1 MALSP
6 GERLNGY
13 EIVALLGAGGMGEV
27 YRARDTRLQRDVA
40 LKVLPERLAAD
51 AAAFA
56 RFQRE
61 AQAVAALSHPNILA
75 VFDGGQSG
83 PTHYVVFELLQGASL
98 RERLDQGPLPIR
110 KAVDYARQ
118 TADGLAAAH
127 GRGIIHRDI
136 KPDNLFVTDDGRV
149 KILDFGLAQSAAV
162 AHASDAT
169 TGVATR
175 APITSAGTV
184 LGTVGYMAPEQVRGQ
199 AVDHRADLFALGAT
213 LFEMCTG
220 TRAFKGATAA
230 DTMSAVLSAD
240 PPEFTVAGPTPPAL
254 ERIVRRCLEKQPAER
269 FQSARDLAFALESLS
284 HSSAPSSGSGPA
296 LDAPPAPRGGSANA
310 AIAAAV
316 ALAIGVGAG
325 AFVWRE
331 REAAPAPQ
339 APPLRA
345 EFFSTVGLNTSMI
358 LALSPDGRWL
368 AYSDVAPD
376 TGVRHVFVRELATG
390 VSTRVESSDDGYP
403 MTWSPKSDALL
414 YVWRGRGVG
423 DGATGGRE
431 LRQYLT
437 ATRTSARIMAL
448 REAFRGAAWL
458 EDGTIVMAASGDA
471 ALVKLSRTDGTV
483 TPLVP
488 RGPVL
493 SLVTRIGTRSDV
505 VLALRDERSANGAS
519 SRQVV
524 IVRLADAQ
532 ITPLM
537 DTDSAVDVAA
547 GYLLQ
552 ARTGGLFALPFDM
565 ERLQV
570 TGDAV
575 RVTDEPIWDPPSAV
589 SSVTVND
596 IGMLAFRPET
606 PKPLQF
612 EWLDRAGR
620 PLGTVGPA
628 DLYGAFDLSPDGTRM
643 VVRLPPTQEH
653 PQGALRLFDLAR
665 GVVSPIV
672 TPAGLVSDPIW
683 TIDGSR
689 ILYRLNASVM
699 RQSPYAT
706 EPEKILDAAWYPD
719 GMSSDGR
726 WLLAGRPERGGAFG
740 LFAVPVDGKT
750 EPVAID
756 TGAAS
761 DEGRFS
767 PDRSLVAY
775 HSSRTGRAEVYLTPF
790 PPTGERWQ
798 VSPEGGVQ
806 PRWSPDG
813 RWLYYVSLTG
823 ELQRVPVSS
832 ALPQRTGRPEAV
844 FDLGTGPPSTT
855 LEQYALAG
863 DRVLVLRQ
871 AKDAARETVA
881 IVSNWTNLLPAP
893 SSSAR

>member
-51 AAAFA
+51 EAAFA

-149 KILDFGLAQSAAV
+149 KILDFGLAQATAV
-162 AHASDAT
+162 AHTSDAT
-169 TGVATR
+169 TGIATR

-199 AVDHRADLFALGAT
+199 GVDHRADIFALGAT

-284 HSSAPSSGSGPA
+284 HSSAPASGSGPV
-296 LDAPPAPRGGSANA
+296 LDAPPAPRSGSANA

-325 AFVWRE
+325 AFAWRG
-331 REAAPAPQ
+331 REAAPPPQ

-345 EFFSTVGLNTSMI
+345 EFFSTVSLNTSMI

-368 AYSDVAPD
+368 AYSDVAVD
-376 TGVRHVFVRELATG
+376 TGVRNVFVRDVATG
-390 VSTRVESSDDGYP
+390 VSTMVDKSDDGYP
-403 MTWSPKSDALL
+403 VKWSPKSDALL
-414 YVWRGRGVG
+414 FNWH
-423 DGATGGRE
+423 GRE
-431 LRQYLT
+431 LRQFVV
-437 ATRTSARIMAL
+437 ADRTSSTIVSFRD
-448 REAFRGAAWL
+448 AFRGAAWL
-458 EDGTIVMAASGDA
+458 DDGTIVAALSGDA
-471 ALVKLSRTDGTV
+471 ALVRVSRNDGALTPIMRGGDASISIV
-483 TPLVP
+483 TSVG
-488 RGPVL
+488 R
-493 SLVTRIGTRSDV
+493 RSDV
-505 VLALRDERSANGAS
+505 VLAMRSERVPNAPPK
-519 SRQVV
+519 RQ
-524 IVRLADAQ
+524 IVAIRLADGQ
-532 ITPLM
+532 VTPVM
-537 DTDSAVDVAA
+537 ESPSGVVVA
-547 GYLLQ
+547 GGHLLQ
-552 ARTGGLFALPFDM
+552 ARTGGLFALPFDT

-570 TGDAV
+570 TGEAL
-575 RVTDEPIWDPPSAV
+575 RLGSEPIWDPPTG
-589 SSVTVND
+589 VTSLAAND
-596 IGMLAFRPET
+596 VGLLAFRPET

-620 PLGTVGPA
+620 SLGTVGPP

-643 VVRLPPTQEH
+643 VARLPPAQEH
-653 PQGALRLFDLAR
+653 PLGALRLFDIAR
-665 GVVSPIV
+665 GVVSPIA
-672 TPAGLVSDPIW
+672 TPPGLVSDPVW
-683 TIDGSR
+683 TPDGSR
-689 ILYRLNASVM
+689 VLYRLGATVM
-699 RQSPYAT
+699 RQSPYAA
-706 EPEKILDAAWYPD
+706 EAEKALDAQWYPD
-719 GMSSDGR
+719 AVTSDGR
-726 WLLAGRPERGGAFG
+726 WLLAGRPDNGGFA
-740 LFAVPVDGKT
+740 LYAVPLDGKG
-750 EPVAID
+750 EPLAID
-756 TGAAS
+756 TGSAA
-761 DEGRFS
+761 DEAEFS
-767 PDRSLVAY
+767 PDQKLVAY

-806 PRWSPDG
+806 PHWSADG
-813 RWLYYVSLTG
+813 RWLYYASLTG

-844 FDLGTGPPSTT
+844 FDLGTGPPSAT

-871 AKDAARETVA
+871 AKNAARETVA
-881 IVSNWTNLLPAP
+881 IVSNWTSLLPAP
-893 SSSAR
+893 SSSPR

>member
-1 MALSP
+1 MPLSP

-40 LKVLPERLAAD
+40 LKVLPVRLAAD
-51 AAAFA
+51 DAAFA

-98 RERLDQGPLPIR
+98 RERLEQGPLPVR

-136 KPDNLFVTDDGRV
+136 KPDNLFVTDDGRL

-162 AHASDAT
+162 AHASDAS
-169 TGVATR
+169 TGVTTR
-175 APITSAGTV
+175 APITDAGTV

-199 AVDHRADLFALGAT
+199 AVDHRADIFALGAT

-240 PPEFTVAGPTPPAL
+240 PPEFVVAGQTPPAL

-284 HSSAPSSGSGPA
+284 HLSAPSSGSTPA
-296 LDAPPAPRGGSANA
+296 IDAPPANRGGSATA

-316 ALAIGVGAG
+316 ALALGVAAG
-325 AFVWRE
+325 AWLWRGHD
-331 REAAPAPQ
+331 AAPVPQ

-345 EFFSTVGLNTSMI
+345 EFPSTVSLNTSMI

-390 VSTRVESSDDGYP
+390 VSTRVENSDDGYP
-403 MTWSPKSDALL
+403 VSWSPRSDAVLFT
-414 YVWRGRGVG
+414 WH
-423 DGATGGRE
+423 GRE
-431 LRQYLT
+431 LRQFLV
-437 ATRTSARIMAL
+437 ADRTSATVVSFRD
-448 REAFRGAAWL
+448 AFRGATWL
-458 EDGTIVMAASGDA
+458 DDGTIVAALSGDA
-471 ALVKLSRTDGTV
+471 ALVRVSRNGETTTPIVQGGDGSLSI
-483 TPLVP
+483 
-488 RGPVL
+488 
-493 SLVTRIGTRSDV
+493 VTRIGRRTDV
-505 VLALRDERSANGAS
+505 VLALRSVRVPNAAPK
-519 SRQVV
+519 RQVV
-524 IVRLADAQ
+524 AIRLADGQ
-532 ITPLM
+532 VTPLV
-537 DTDSAVDVAA
+537 DSEGAAAVGA
-547 GYLLQ
+547 GYLLLP
-552 ARTGGLFALPFDM
+552 RTGGLFALPFDT
-565 ERLQV
+565 ERLQI
-570 TGDAV
+570 TGEPI
-575 RVTDEPIWDPPSAV
+575 RLGSEPIWDPPTGIVALA
-589 SSVTVND
+589 VND
-596 IGMLAFRPET
+596 TGLMAWRPET
-606 PKPLQF
+606 SKPMQF

-620 PLGTVGPA
+620 SLGTVGPP

-643 VVRLPPTQEH
+643 VARLPPTPEH
-653 PQGALRLFDLAR
+653 PQGALQLFDITR
-665 GVVSPIV
+665 GVVSPIT
-672 TPAGLVSDPIW
+672 TPPGLVSDPIW
-683 TIDGSR
+683 TVDGSR
-689 ILYRLNASVM
+689 ILYRLGNAVM

-706 EPEKILDAAWYPD
+706 EAEMAIDGQWYPD
-719 GMSSDGR
+719 AVSSDGR

-740 LFAVPVDGKT
+740 LFAVPADGKGDPLT
-750 EPVAID
+750 IE
-756 TGAAS
+756 TGFTA
-761 DEGRFS
+761 DEGEFS
-767 PDRSLVAY
+767 PDRTMVAY

-806 PRWSPDG
+806 PHWSADG
-813 RWLYYVSLTG
+813 RWLYYASLTG

-871 AKDAARETVA
+871 AKDAPRETVA
-881 IVSNWTNLLPAP
+881 VVSNWTSLLPT
-893 SSSAR
+893 SAEPR

>member
-27 YRARDTRLQRDVA
+27 YRARDTRLKRDVA

-51 AAAFA
+51 EAAFE
-56 RFQRE
+56 RFGRE
-61 AQAVAALSHPNILA
+61 ARAVAALSHPNILA
-75 VFDGGQSG
+75 VFDVGQSG
-83 PTHYVVFELLQGASL
+83 PAHYVVFELLEGASL

-127 GRGIIHRDI
+127 GRGIVHRDI
-136 KPDNLFVTDDGRV
+136 KPDNLFITDDGRV
-149 KILDFGLAQSAAV
+149 KILDFGLAQSASV

-169 TGVATR
+169 TGVTAR
-175 APITSAGTV
+175 APITGAGTV

-199 AVDHRADLFALGAT
+199 AVDHRADIFSLGAT

-254 ERIVRRCLEKQPAER
+254 ERILRRCLEKQPTER

-284 HSSAPSSGSGPA
+284 HVSAPASGSVPA

-325 AFVWRE
+325 AFVWRG

-345 EFFSTVGLNTSMI
+345 EFFSTVSLNTSMF

-368 AYSDVAPD
+368 AYSDVAPE

-390 VSTRVESSDDGYP
+390 VATRVDGSDDGFP
-403 MTWSPKSDALL
+403 VAWSPKSDALL
-414 YVWRGRGVG
+414 YIWHS
-423 DGATGGRE
+423 RE
-431 LRQYLT
+431 LRQYQLGD
-437 ATRTSARIMAL
+437 RSSALLLAPGDL
-448 REAFRGAAWL
+448 FRGATWL
-458 EDGTIVMAASGDA
+458 ADGTIVAALSGSTAVARISPAGTLTPIVPGGDA
-471 ALVKLSRTDGTV
+471 AIALI
-483 TPLVP
+483 
-488 RGPVL
+488 
-493 SLVTRIGTRSDV
+493 TRVGTRSDV
-505 VLALRDERSANGAS
+505 VLALRSERQANAPPK
-519 SRQVV
+519 RQLVT
-524 IVRLADAQ
+524 IRLADGQ
-532 ITPLM
+532 VTPLM
-537 DTDSAVDVAA
+537 DSDSAAVVAG
-547 GYLLQ
+547 GYLLH
-552 ARTGGLFALPFDM
+552 ARTGGLFAVPFDVD
-565 ERLQV
+565 RLQI
-570 TGDAV
+570 TGEPV
-575 RVTDEPIWDPPSAV
+575 RVMSEPIWDPPSAV
-589 SSVTVND
+589 TSLAVND
-596 IGMLAFRPET
+596 LGLLAFRPET

-653 PQGALRLFDLAR
+653 PQGALRLFDIAR
-665 GVVSPIV
+665 GVVSPIA

-689 ILYRLNASVM
+689 ILYRLNTSVM

-740 LFAVPVDGKT
+740 LFAVPIDGKT

-756 TGAAS
+756 TGATA

-806 PRWSPDG
+806 PRWSADG

-844 FDLGTGPPSTT
+844 FDLGTGPPSST
-855 LEQYALAG
+855 LEQYALTG

-881 IVSNWTNLLPAP
+881 IVSNWTSLLPAP
-893 SSSAR
+893 SSPPR